1 MKLSSR
7 QQLLNE
13 SEMTLKQIKKSLNES
28 KTKLREFSDDDWLD
42 PLYNMSAEKFD
53 LTRNWKAIM
62 DKSPIDLSPEEIQNQ
77 LKQFDSTIVKLQNKI
92 EIYEEA
98 KKQLSEMEG
107 HASSMNQYSEKI
119 TPENIADFIGSI
131 LIDDRSYR
139 REIFKV
145 YNDVVKKRIGKD
157 WDTPGYTQK
166 ELLLTSPDELIA
178 KKSFPKGGKQ
188 VDFLYKRTN
197 GGNIVEP
204 ALMDTV
210 NALFNKHYPELNDM
224 LYVVSP
230 SSARGSKWIKKNYI
244 LRVKRSAMSASGKA
258 WRGIFTKYAEWK

>member
-1 MKLSSR
+1 MGMIKLSG
-7 QQLLNE
+7 L
-13 SEMTLKQIKKSLNES
+13 INES
-28 KTKLREFSDDDWLD
+28 KRKLKEISDEDWLD
-42 PLYNMSAEKFD
+42 PLYKMSPETFD

-92 EIYEEA
+92 EIYEVA
-98 KKQLSEMEG
+98 KKQLSEMED
-107 HASSMNQYSEKI
+107 HASSASQYGETIS
-119 TPENIADFIGSI
+119 PENIADFLSSI

-145 YNDVVKKRIGKD
+145 YNDIVKKQIGKD
-157 WDTPGYTQK
+157 WDTPGYTLK

-188 VDFLYKRTN
+188 VDFLYKRSN
-197 GGNIVEP
+197 GGNIVND
-204 ALMDTV
+204 ALMGSI
-210 NALFNKHYPELNDM
+210 NALFDKHYPELNDK
-224 LYVVSP
+224 LYVVNP
-230 SSARGSKWIKKNYI
+230 SSARGAKWIKKNYI
-244 LRVKRSAMSASGKA
+244 LRVKRSTMSASGKM